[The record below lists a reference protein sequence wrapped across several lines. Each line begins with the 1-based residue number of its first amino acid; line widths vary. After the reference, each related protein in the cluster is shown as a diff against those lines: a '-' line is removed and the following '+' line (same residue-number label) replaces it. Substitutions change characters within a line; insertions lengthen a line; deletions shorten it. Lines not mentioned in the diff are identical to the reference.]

1 MTKKSLIILLLLV
14 TMGVSAQIKVE
25 VSETVELMGI
35 LSRMAGFQEYCHDMG
50 GQYTK
55 DTEAWFAPYKTHPI
69 INYYQEL
76 RAKYGIS
83 HDAVMTMAIHI
94 AIDGGKLKFLADEEG
109 HLVRWKGIDVDSFV
123 VRLNQFYSDTRFH
136 DFFQQRSEIK
146 MKQANALD
154 QVRSRK
160 CSPLPGTMSINRRA
174 RPTRKVLTMLQHSS
188 TSSIT
193 PLSIPC
199 LTTITTLHC

>member
-1 MTKKSLIILLLLV
+1 MTKKTLICLLFIVYILLLLV

-76 RAKYGIS
+76 RAKFGIS

-94 AIDGGKLKFLADEEG
+94 AIDGGKQKFLADEEG
-109 HLVRWKGIDVDSFV
+109 PTH
-123 VRLNQFYSDTRFH
+123 
-136 DFFQQRSEIK
+136 
-146 MKQANALD
+146 ALD
-154 QVRSRK
+154 
-160 CSPLPGTMSINRRA
+160 
-174 RPTRKVLTMLQHSS
+174 VLNVADDTDNAQRHQ
-188 TSSIT
+188 
-193 PLSIPC
+193 
-199 LTTITTLHC
+199 